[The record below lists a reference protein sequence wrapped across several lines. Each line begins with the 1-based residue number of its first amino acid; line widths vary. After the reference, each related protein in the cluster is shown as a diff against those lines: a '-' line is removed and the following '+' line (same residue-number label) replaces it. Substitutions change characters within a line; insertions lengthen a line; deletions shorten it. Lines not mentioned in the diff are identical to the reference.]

1 MLNKKILF
9 VLLTVLF
16 LAPVAS
22 KAEQITL
29 YAAGSLKAALSD
41 VTKAFEQQSGNAV
54 VTEFGPSGLLREK
67 IEQGA
72 GVDVF
77 ASANMGHPHK
87 LVTNGQGGP
96 VVLFTRN
103 NLCALAQPQ
112 LELSAENLL
121 AVMLDPATR
130 LGTSTPKADP
140 SGDYAWE
147 LFAKAERLATG
158 STDTL
163 SGKAL
168 QLTGGPDSPK
178 APAGRNQYA
187 WVMENDQAD
196 LFLTYCTNAV
206 LAQQELPQL
215 KIVSI
220 PEQLSVGADYG
231 LIVLDGAPVEGWRLA
246 MFILS
251 PQGQKILAGYGF
263 VAAGIPAQEGTK

>member
-1 MLNKKILF
+1 MISKRKILCMF
-9 VLLTVLF
+9 LMVFLWVPVTGKTEQLTLF
-16 LAPVAS
+16 
-22 KAEQITL
+22 
-29 YAAGSLKAALSD
+29 AAGSLKAALSD
-41 VTKAFEQQSGNAV
+41 VAKAYEQQSGHAV
-54 VTEFGPSGLLREK
+54 ATQFGPSGLLREK

-72 GVDVF
+72 EVDVF
-77 ASANMGHPHK
+77 ASANMGHPQK
-87 LVTNGQGGP
+87 LVSNGQGGP
-96 VVLFTRN
+96 VVLFSRN

-112 LELSAENLL
+112 LDLSAENLL

-147 LFAKAERLATG
+147 LFAKAERLVAG

-178 APAGRNQYA
+178 APTGRNQYA

-206 LAQQELPQL
+206 LAKKELPQL

-220 PEQLSVGADYG
+220 PEQLAVGADYG
-231 LIVLDGAPVEGWRLA
+231 LVVFDGAPVAAWRLA
-246 MFILS
+246 MFILA
-251 PQGQKILAGYGF
+251 PEGQKILADYGF
-263 VAAGIPAQEGTK
+263 VANGIPAEKVK